1 MPSPPLGATLDPAG
15 AAVALYSAHAI
26 AVELCLFDSPDATEP
41 RDVLPLDERTGDV
54 WHRHVPGVKAG
65 QLYGYRVH
73 GPWDPANGFRFNSA
87 KVLIDPYARAVGRP
101 ALWHPSLLAF
111 AEGSDGDGPADPA
124 DSAPY
129 APLGAVIESDFDWG
143 DDRPPR
149 TPWADTIIY
158 EAHVKGLTIQH
169 PFVEH
174 KGTFLGLASPFVIDH
189 LRELGVT
196 AIELL
201 PIHAHADEPVLV
213 KRGLTNYWGY
223 NTLNYFS
230 PDPRYAVGDPRHAP
244 VEFKTMVRLLH
255 QAGLE
260 VILDVVFNHTAETGH
275 LGPHL
280 SFRGIDNQTYYR
292 LDPRRRARYEDF
304 TGCGNTVDMRNAPV
318 RELMMDSL
326 RYWVR
331 EMHVDGFRFDL
342 APALARGP
350 QNVDHIAEVFG
361 AIQADPILAP
371 VKLIAESWDAAPG
384 GYHVGAFPAGWAE
397 WNGRFRDTVRR
408 FWRGDRGMLPDL
420 ATRLAGSSDLF
431 GAPGRGP
438 HASINFVTTHD
449 GFTLADLVA
458 YATKHNDANGDGNTD
473 GDNNNFSWNSGEEG
487 PSDRPDV
494 LARRQQARRNLILT
508 LFVSQGVPMMS
519 GGDELGRT
527 QAGNNNAYCQ
537 DSPLSW
543 TGWNLNDEDQA
554 FLAFLDRVSSLRRS
568 VRAFRYETFLSG
580 LATDPTYA
588 CWLRP
593 DGADMAE
600 SDWHDP
606 EAKAIGLL
614 LDGVLV
620 VFNALD
626 FDIAFVLPA
635 PRTPATYWVRQ
646 VDSAAPEAPP
656 APARGP
662 VSIAA
667 QSAAVFVLHSASA

>member
-1 MPSPPLGATLDPAG
+1 MSSPPLGATLDPAG
-15 AAVALYSAHAI
+15 AAFALYSAHAV
-26 AVELCLFDSPDATEP
+26 AVELCLFDGPDAVAP
-41 RDVLPLDERTGDV
+41 REVIRLEEKTGDV

-65 QLYGYRVH
+65 QLYGYRVDGH
-73 GPWDPANGFRFNSA
+73 WDPSSGYRFNPA

-101 ALWHPSLLAF
+101 PLWHPSLLAY
-111 AEGSDGDGPADPA
+111 AEGSDGDGTPDTS

-149 TPWADTIIY
+149 TPWAESIIY

-174 KGTFLGLASPFVIDH
+174 KGTYLGLASPFVIDH
-189 LRELGVT
+189 LKELGVT

-201 PIHAHADEPVLV
+201 PIHAHAAEPVLI
-213 KRGLTNYWGY
+213 KRGLSNYWGY
-223 NTLNYFS
+223 NTLNFFS

-244 VEFKTMVRLLH
+244 VEFKTMVRVLH
-255 QAGLE
+255 EAGLE

-292 LDPRRRARYEDF
+292 LEPRRRSHYEDF
-304 TGCGNTVDMRNAPV
+304 TGCGNTLDMRNAPV

-342 APALARGP
+342 APALARGDE
-350 QNVDHIAEVFG
+350 NVEGLADFFG
-361 AIQADPILAP
+361 AVQADPVLAP
-371 VKLIAESWDAAPG
+371 VKLIAEPWDAAPG
-384 GYHVGAFPAGWAE
+384 GYHVGGFPAGWSE
-397 WNGRFRDTVRR
+397 WNGQYRDTVRR

-420 ATRLAGSSDLF
+420 ATRLAGSSDVF
-431 GAPGRGP
+431 NSPGRTP
-438 HASINFVTTHD
+438 RSSINFVTSHD

-458 YATKHNDANGDGNTD
+458 YADKHNDANGDDNTD

-487 PSDRPDV
+487 PSDHPDV
-494 LARRQQARRNLILT
+494 LGRRRQARRNLLLT
-508 LFVSQGVPMMS
+508 LFISQGVPMIS
-519 GGDELGRT
+519 GGDELGRS

-537 DSPLSW
+537 DTPRSW
-543 TGWNLNDEDQA
+543 TAWDLDEDDQA
-554 FLAFLDRVSSLRRS
+554 FLGFLDRLSALRRS

-580 LATDPTYA
+580 LATDPTHA
-588 CWLRP
+588 SWLRP
-593 DGADMAE
+593 DGAEMTEA
-600 SDWHDP
+600 DWHDRS
-606 EAKAIGLL
+606 AKAIGLL

-620 VFNALD
+620 VLNALD
-626 FDIAFVLPA
+626 VEITFTLPA
-635 PRTPATYWVRQ
+635 ARTPATHWTRHLDTAY
-646 VDSAAPEAPP
+646 SEAAP
-656 APARGP
+656 APAAGAVP
-662 VSIAA
+662 IAA
-667 QSAAVFVLHSASA
+667 QSAVVFVG